1 MIYNRK
7 TKEYIEEKES
17 LLLKILYGNI
27 VGRIILKPFTYKWFT
42 NLGKCYMNSK
52 LSRFKINKFIN
63 KNSINMDDY
72 EEQKYNNF
80 DDFFTRKI
88 RSNVRYMSDDNNDLI
103 SPCDSKLSVYK
114 INNDTILN
122 IKNSFY
128 TISELLDDE
137 KLSNKYKDG
146 YCLVFRLCVDDYHHY
161 HYVDNGKVISR
172 KLIKGKFHTVRP
184 IAQKHINVFSE
195 NTREWSLLK
204 TENFGDVVQI
214 EVGALMV
221 GKICNLEK
229 EKFKRGEEK
238 GFFRFGGST
247 IVLLFEKDKI
257 RIDSDI
263 LKQSELG
270 NEVIVKLY
278 ETIGRRCS
286 NGIS

>member
-247 IVLLFEKDKI
+247 IVLLFENDKI